1 MRLRQSIGL
10 ASSDLSWIAYSVIV
24 SAVAVHLGITASQTG
39 LGAPVLTL
47 TCLGIMSLV
56 LVPRFPAV
64 ALGTFVLA
72 AYGLPRYMDRF
83 TGVLTLNLLNWIS
96 VLAIIGWAIWA
107 VRVRA
112 NLRIKNW
119 LTLTMSTFIV
129 WVGVTMLAAWTRGEW
144 IGYYPRHHP
153 EQYFQGMALFLIA
166 AHTLGQRTPAWWF
179 LLLLCFLPSLQAVQ
193 LGSKIYLDNDT
204 PLLSAIIFPAALLG
218 AASAPHL
225 AQRMVF
231 GLLAVNMLRIITVA
245 QNRGAAVAFAC
256 ALTIVWWNSRYR
268 LRIALI
274 GIPAILVGASLLV
287 PQGYVERFRALWNPE
302 ASHWTES
309 LNLAPARGRLTLW
322 DTAIRMVADRPIV
335 GVGAGNY
342 PHATANYA
350 RMKSRQPAHNNVL
363 DVAAEMGIP
372 GVALYLA
379 LFVGAVFALQGVIRR
394 ARSEW
399 PEPIARIVQAALV
412 AYLGGGLFMSRQ
424 DMQLAYLLLGWVVA
438 LQLQV
443 RDREEG
449 RARRPGDGVLGPMS
463 PDLLRERLR
472 RE

>member
-1 MRLRQSIGL
+1 
-10 ASSDLSWIAYSVIV
+10 
-24 SAVAVHLGITASQTG
+24 
-39 LGAPVLTL
+39 
-47 TCLGIMSLV
+47 
-56 LVPRFPAV
+56 
-64 ALGTFVLA
+64 
-72 AYGLPRYMDRF
+72 
-83 TGVLTLNLLNWIS
+83 
-96 VLAIIGWAIWA
+96 
-107 VRVRA
+107 
-112 NLRIKNW
+112 
-119 LTLTMSTFIV
+119 
-129 WVGVTMLAAWTRGEW
+129 
-144 IGYYPRHHP
+144 
-153 EQYFQGMALFLIA
+153 
-166 AHTLGQRTPAWWF
+166 
-179 LLLLCFLPSLQAVQ
+179 
-193 LGSKIYLDNDT
+193 
-204 PLLSAIIFPAALLG
+204 
-218 AASAPHL
+218 
-225 AQRMVF
+225 
-231 GLLAVNMLRIITVA
+231 
-245 QNRGAAVAFAC
+245 
-256 ALTIVWWNSRYR
+256 
-268 LRIALI
+268 
-274 GIPAILVGASLLV
+274 
-287 PQGYVERFRALWNPE
+287 
-302 ASHWTES
+302 
-309 LNLAPARGRLTLW
+309 
-322 DTAIRMVADRPIV
+322 MVADRPIV

>member
-96 VLAIIGWAIWA
+96 VLAIIGWTIWA

-112 NLRIKNW
+112 NLRIKNR
-119 LTLTMSTFIV
+119 LTLTMSAFIV

-166 AHTLGQRTPAWWF
+166 AHTLGERTPAWWF
-179 LLLLCFLPSLQAVQ
+179 LLLLCFLPSLQALQ
-193 LGSKIYLDNDT
+193 LGSKIYLNNDT

-218 AASAPHL
+218 AASAPHR
-225 AQRMVF
+225 AQRIIF
-231 GLLAVNMLRIITVA
+231 GVLAVCMLIIIA
-245 QNRGAAVAFAC
+245 AAHNRGAGIALVC
-256 ALTIVWWNSRYR
+256 ALAAVWWNSRDR

-287 PQGYVERFRALWNPE
+287 PQGYVERFRELWNPE
-302 ASHWTES
+302 ARHWTKS
-309 LNLAPARGRLTLW
+309 LDLAPARGRLTLW
-322 DTAIRMVADRPIV
+322 NSAIRMVGDRPIV

-342 PHATANYA
+342 PHATKNYA
-350 RMKSRQPAHNNVL
+350 RTKTRQPAHNNAL

-372 GVALYLA
+372 GVTLYLA
-379 LFVGAVFALQGVIRR
+379 LFVGAVFVLQRVIRR

-438 LQLQV
+438 MQLQP
-443 RDREEG
+443 RDREE
-449 RARRPGDGVLGPMS
+449 ARTPRRRDDVPGATS
-463 PDLLRERLR
+463 PELLRERLS